1 MLEEKILNDDVSI
14 HEEQKLDLT
23 LRPKKLSEY
32 IGQEKVKKSLGVFIQ
47 ACKERKEALEHVLI
61 YGPPGLGKTTLA
73 NVISFELGANIRCT
87 SGPAIERTGD
97 LASILS
103 NLNEGDILFIDEI
116 HRLNRVVEE
125 VLYPAMEDY
134 ALDLVI
140 GKGPS
145 AKTLRIDLPHFTLIG
160 ATTRIGLISSPMRDR
175 FGVVHNLDFYDT
187 EEIVKIIQRSADILN
202 VKIDSDGAKE
212 IARRSRG
219 TPRVANRLLKRIRDY
234 AQVKKSNLIS
244 SKVAQDGLDLLEI
257 DQVGLDKTDRKMLIT
272 IIEKF
277 KGGPVGLNTIGASIS
292 EEIDTVQEVLEPY
305 LIKIGFLERTPRGR
319 MVTHLAYQHFGIA
332 DTQNRTLI

>member
-1 MLEEKILNDDVSI
+1 MLDEKNIDSEDLT

-23 LRPKKLSEY
+23 LRPKKLAEY
-32 IGQEKVKKSLGVFIQ
+32 IGQEKVKQSLGVFIQ
-47 ACKERKEALEHVLI
+47 ASKERKESLEHVLI

-73 NVISFELGANIRCT
+73 NVISYELGANIRCT

-97 LASILS
+97 LASILT
-103 NLNEGDILFIDEI
+103 NLNDGDILFIDEI

-175 FGVVHNLDFYDT
+175 FGVVHNLDFYNE
-187 EEIVKIIQRSADILN
+187 EEIVKIIERSAIILKI
-202 VKIDSDGAKE
+202 KIDRKGAKE
-212 IARRSRG
+212 IAKRSRG
-219 TPRVANRLLKRIRDY
+219 TPRVANRLLKRVRDY
-234 AQVKKSNLIS
+234 AQVNKNKFISTLI
-244 SKVAQDGLDLLEI
+244 AEDALNLLEI
-257 DQVGLDKTDRKMLIT
+257 DQVGLDKTDRKLLMT

-277 KGGPVGLNTIGASIS
+277 KGGPVGLNTLGAAIS
-292 EEIDTVQEVLEPY
+292 EETETVQDVYEPF
-305 LIKIGFLERTPRGR
+305 LIKIGFLERTARGR
-319 MVTHLAYQHFGIA
+319 RATHLAYKHFNILEIK
-332 DTQNRTLI
+332 NRSML